1 MKRKI
6 TEKRAC
12 ERFAIDGLVK
22 CSHTNSKDILNGT
35 IVNCSEGGI
44 CFKSSAKFQPGTVIF
59 LSDIEDNKYFR
70 AEVKWCRKYADSDS
84 DHFLIGAKYCDPS
97 FNNDRQST

>member
-59 LSDIEDNKYFR
+59 LSDSEDIKYFR

-84 DHFLIGAKYCDPS
+84 DHFLIGAEYCDPS